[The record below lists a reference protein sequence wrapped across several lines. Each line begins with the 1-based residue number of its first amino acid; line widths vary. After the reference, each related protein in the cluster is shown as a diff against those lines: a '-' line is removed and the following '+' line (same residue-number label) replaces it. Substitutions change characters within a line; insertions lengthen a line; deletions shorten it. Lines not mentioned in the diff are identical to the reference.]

1 MKPLVYRWLET
12 LTLSLI
18 LSGMLLTFAS
28 AKVNNTVLY
37 SITAILLL
45 AGFVCLAVMGFVS
58 VINAER
64 QED

>member
-45 AGFVCLAVMGFVS
+45 VGFVCLAVMGFVS